1 MADREIRI
9 AGDEILVLT
18 GREQGYRVRSGEAA
32 LFVVELDDERTP
44 DRTPA
49 LHRRRGNG
57 RSLSRHVVRIQ
68 RHDAT
73 R

>member
-18 GREQGYRVRSGEAA
+18 GREHAYRVRSGEAA
-32 LFVVELDDERTP
+32 LFVVELDDEGRPTG
-44 DRTPA
+44 RRS

-68 RHDAT
+68 R
-73 R
+73 